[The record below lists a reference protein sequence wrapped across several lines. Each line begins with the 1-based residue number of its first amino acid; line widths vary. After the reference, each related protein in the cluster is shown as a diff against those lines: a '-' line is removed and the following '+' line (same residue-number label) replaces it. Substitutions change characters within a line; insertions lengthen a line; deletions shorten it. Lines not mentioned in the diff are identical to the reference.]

1 MPEIIMSWIKDQSKP
16 KNRRRRW
23 LKLRLHDFFFPEFEV
38 VYIRFQMFVIVS
50 KEGGNLYSWLG
61 LQTTNVYKEDVI
73 NWRAWNTS

>member
-16 KNRRRRW
+16 KNRRRRR
-23 LKLRLHDFFFPEFEV
+23 LKLRLLDFFFPEFEV

>member
-1 MPEIIMSWIKDQSKP
+1 MSWIKDQSKP
-16 KNRRRRW
+16 KNRRRRR
-23 LKLRLHDFFFPEFEV
+23 LKLRLLDFFFPEFEV